1 LWVSCALG
9 VQQRDIL
16 IGGLICVVTWFT
28 NNHEIW
34 SDNNITIPVIVGSWV
49 LSLVAAPLID
59 FFNARTPSIAFSFL
73 MHSIKIKAKMTLKAP
88 FRPL

>member
-49 LSLVAAPLID
+49 LSWLLLHSLIFSMPDSFYRLLVPDAQHKNKSENDA
-59 FFNARTPSIAFSFL
+59 
-73 MHSIKIKAKMTLKAP
+73 
-88 FRPL
+88 